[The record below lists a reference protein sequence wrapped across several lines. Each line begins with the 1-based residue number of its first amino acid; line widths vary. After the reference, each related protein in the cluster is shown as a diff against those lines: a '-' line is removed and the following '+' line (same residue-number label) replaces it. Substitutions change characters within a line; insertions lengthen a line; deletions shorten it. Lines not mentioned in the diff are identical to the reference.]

1 MTLEAVRSAIRH
13 AIADES
19 RLTEPYHRGRV
30 SALQFVLD
38 LMADDK
44 MSSYSAEKSSSAAA
58 KNAASAIIAP
68 SNRSLTTRRAEAV
81 LTRSGG
87 AFELDGVQ
95 VQPTPESA
103 V

>member
-1 MTLEAVRSAIRH
+1 MTLESAVYAIRA

-58 KNAASAIIAP
+58 KNAVSAKV
-68 SNRSLTTRRAEAV
+68 AV
-81 LTRSGG
+81 RNPVV
-87 AFELDGVQ
+87 DR
-95 VQPTPESA
+95 
-103 V
+103 